1 MKHTFVKITTL
12 IAVTISSAASLVMQP
27 TLAAPPPGSGGATV
41 PGSRPGAIC
50 SGPDLVAK
58 EIKFQV
64 IRRTS
69 KFAGRVRITGIV
81 RNIGNKPY
89 ISNPNQQGVS
99 LYEVDGTRRSVG
111 DKTFQNLRPGQEVKV
126 VFERDWSASNEFPPK
141 YAMEI
146 TFDPDI
152 RNDGNLNND
161 DCNLSNNTLERDGA
175 AINALFPR

>member
-1 MKHTFVKITTL
+1 MNHTFVKIATL
-12 IAVTISSAASLVMQP
+12 IAVTISSAASPVTQSI
-27 TLAAPPPGSGGATV
+27 LAAPPPGGGVTV

-50 SGPDLVAK
+50 SGPDLAAK

-81 RNIGNKPY
+81 RNVGTKAY
-89 ISNPNQQGVS
+89 ISSPGQQNVI
-99 LYEVDGTRRSVG
+99 LYEVDGTKRLVG
-111 DKTFQNLRPGQEVKV
+111 DKPFQNLRPGQEAKV

-141 YAMEI
+141 YVMEI
-146 TFDPDI
+146 GFDLDI
-152 RNDGNLNND
+152 FLDGNLNND
-161 DCNLSNNTLERDGA
+161 DCDPSNNKLERQGE